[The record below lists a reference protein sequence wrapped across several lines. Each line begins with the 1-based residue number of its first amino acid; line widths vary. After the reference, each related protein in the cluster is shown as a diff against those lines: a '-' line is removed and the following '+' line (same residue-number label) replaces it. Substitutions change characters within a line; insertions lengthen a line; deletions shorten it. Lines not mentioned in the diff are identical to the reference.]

1 MRVGGRGVRRR
12 TIRRR
17 GVRGRRVRGRR
28 VRRRNRSG
36 VGRRG
41 LSRRSLGRRNWS
53 RVGRRGLSRW
63 SLSRRRLSRRRL
75 SRWPRRRRTIRR
87 RRIGGRGGRR
97 WDGHHVS
104 LQIPVPVRRVFFRRR
119 GIVQD
124 FAGQLVVDS
133 AIFAVLVQPYLPN
146 ALGLDAAD
154 VARRGRDGE
163 GRSEDGGRDSHGDF
177 FLPPNL
183 CINLCADTPTTFF
196 RPLSFCS
203 SRQLAALL
211 SASIVRVS
219 NTAMLEFAS
228 NALASYRSKQR
239 IKIHMQSVASF
250 SWKLPLLW
258 RLNASLCKGST
269 FAMSI
274 NKLRAK
280 HSRVHQEAP
289 LEYVGIPT
297 YSM

>member
-12 TIRRR
+12 TIRWR
-17 GVRGRRVRGRR
+17 GVRGRRVRGRRVSWGRVRGRR

-36 VGRRG
+36 VGRRGLSRRG

-63 SLSRRRLSRRRL
+63 SLSRRRL

-133 AIFAVLVQPYLPN
+133 AIFAVLVQPHLPN

-163 GRSEDGGRDSHGDF
+163 GRSEDGCRDSHGDF

-219 NTAMLEFAS
+219 NTAMLQFAS

-250 SWKLPLLW
+250 SWKLQ
-258 RLNASLCKGST
+258 SG
-269 FAMSI
+269 
-274 NKLRAK
+274 
-280 HSRVHQEAP
+280 
-289 LEYVGIPT
+289 
-297 YSM
+297 